1 MQAILIAAAFATGI
15 LVPLQLALNGLLG
28 TALKSAT
35 LGAFFVFVTGVA
47 AMGAV
52 LATTRTALPG
62 PAALGAVPTVAWLG
76 GIIATA
82 YILAVVVLVPKLGVG
97 TTAVLIIAGQVAGA
111 LVLDHLGAFG
121 TAQVPV
127 SPAKLLGAAAVIGG
141 AALVRLG

>member
-1 MQAILIAAAFATGI
+1 MQAVLIAAAFATGV

-35 LGAFFVFVTGVA
+35 LGAFFIFVTGVA
-47 AMGAV
+47 AMGTV
-52 LATTRTALPG
+52 LLASRTALPG
-62 PAALGAVPTVAWLG
+62 SAALVAVPPVAWLG

-97 TTAVLIIAGQVAGA
+97 TTAVLIVAGQVAGA

-127 SPAKLLGAAAVIGG
+127 SPVKLLGAASVVGG
-141 AALVRLG
+141 AALVRIG

>member
-1 MQAILIAAAFATGI
+1 MQGFLIAAAFATGI

-28 TALKSAT
+28 TALKSAY

-52 LATTRTALPG
+52 LALSRTALPG
-62 PAALGAVPTVAWLG
+62 PAALGAVPPVAWLG
-76 GIIATA
+76 GLIATA

-111 LVLDHLGAFG
+111 LALDHLGAFG

-127 SPAKLLGAAAVIGG
+127 SALKLLGAAAVIGG
-141 AALVRLG
+141 AALVRVG